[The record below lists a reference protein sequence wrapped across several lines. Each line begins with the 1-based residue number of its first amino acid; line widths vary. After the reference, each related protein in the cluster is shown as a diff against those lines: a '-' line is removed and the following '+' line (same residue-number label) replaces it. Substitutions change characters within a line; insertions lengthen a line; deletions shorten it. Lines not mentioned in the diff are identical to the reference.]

1 MKVKSLSRVKLL
13 ATPWAAAHQAPPS
26 MGFSRQEYWSGVL
39 LPSPE
44 LTTTYQWLSL
54 VISDVTLIILLTS
67 RKFTLF
73 SLIKHFMGRY
83 FEAI

>member
-1 MKVKSLSRVKLL
+1 MMFYPQYI
-13 ATPWAAAHQAPPS
+13 T
-26 MGFSRQEYWSGVL
+26 SG
-39 LPSPE
+39 
-44 LTTTYQWLSL
+44 TYD
-54 VISDVTLIILLTS
+54 VICPIISDVTLIILLTS